1 MLEKLPE
8 FMANNSMLFVAV
20 GVIVGLIIINEWR
33 ISSRGFSSIL
43 PNEVV
48 QKINHGAKVLDIR
61 AESVFKQGHIV
72 DSLHMPAD
80 KVAHVVAKISDKN
93 QPIVVACETGMRC
106 NRVASVL
113 VKDGYTQ
120 VSILRGGIQAWIND
134 KLPLSN

>member
-8 FMANNSMLFVAV
+8 FMANNSMLFVAA

-33 ISSRGFSSIL
+33 IRSRGFISIL
-43 PNEVV
+43 PTEVV
-48 QKINHGAKVLDIR
+48 QKINQGAKVLDIR

-80 KVAHVVAKISDKN
+80 KVSQVVAKLSDKN
-93 QPIVVACETGMRC
+93 QSIIVACETGLRC

-120 VSILRGGIQAWIND
+120 VSILRGGLQAWIND
-134 KLPLSN
+134 KLPLSS

>member
-8 FMANNSMLFVAV
+8 FMANNTMLFAAA

-33 ISSRGFSSIL
+33 IRSRGFVSIL
-43 PNEVV
+43 PTEAV

-61 AESVFKQGHIV
+61 AESAFNQGHIV

-80 KVAHVVAKISDKN
+80 KVTQVVAKISDKN
-93 QPIVVACETGMRC
+93 QAIVVACQSGIRC

-120 VSILRGGIQAWIND
+120 VSILRGGVQAWISD
-134 KLPLSN
+134 KLPLSS